1 MTKLA
6 IMFLRW
12 RVNAG
17 REVQVKAFD
26 LRLMSFLLCTGLMIV
41 TGTYPGT
48 PVSSAVAA
56 TLEQEYQGVQSTK
69 ELRIEKLRN
78 EEIKAVK
85 MALGLRNP
93 ENRKAELYLRLAELY
108 LEAYRADFL
117 LEGRIHEKTLK
128 RNPTAPFVRGRS
140 REDLR
145 NGIGA
150 AETILKL
157 SVNSQKRDQIY
168 YFLGYNYGE
177 YGDKKNSSLYF
188 KKLATEFPAS
198 AFSIEG
204 IRALADEAFQSGDYA
219 EAERQ
224 YEIAIRKTDDPAQ
237 QARIYHKLA
246 WCYYRQRRSQDAV
259 NTMKRAIE
267 IARAPGGGDKLL
279 SIREEGLRDLA
290 VYYAELGRVDE
301 AIEYFRENA
310 GGNEKLVKVLEKLG
324 KEYERTGQIEKAK
337 QVYEVLLKTDQ
348 RDESSFRVAVKMVDL
363 DLLKENFEIAAR
375 RLDKIEVPKSSD
387 PDTQIAVLNLKRQV
401 RATAVGNHDRYNRK
415 DDKREGGKY
424 LDAADLFYTIYL
436 NKFIPSDKA
445 GKTELNEVRMYLA
458 DVKREKGE
466 PGAAAELYKKVI
478 QDKDEKYAKQAAQLW
493 VGSLDSELKKR
504 RKAGE
509 KPGAEPSALERDFI
523 EASDLLERS
532 IPDSFE
538 SREARYKAAY
548 YLSEYPSERAV
559 AIKRASSLAKDH
571 PNQPQG
577 VYAARLWLKLEPT
590 KPTYNELAREPTLL
604 DTDFRLKGELRKD
617 LEITARNLRVSEISG
632 YEKSK
637 DFDKAGKAYEEFARN
652 AKDEKEAENA
662 YLGALGSYAQQG
674 DSEQLTRVM
683 KEWRVRYPKSVL
695 LEKSV
700 KTEATRL
707 FIRGMYRDSAEMF
720 LGIGKLFYDRTS
732 FYVSAELFNGALQY
746 KKAMQ
751 VFRQVLA
758 LAQND
763 EERAAIF
770 KKIALISIDD
780 HDDAGVLLNWKE
792 CAEMNSSLKAEC
804 LCQLGNFYLSQQDL
818 KPAHEKFESV
828 VGIRNGPSAKSPY
841 KAYAQ
846 FRLAQLAEKEMKRE
860 PLEFPQERLKRA
872 YEARIAEIGPVLAE
886 YQKASAL
893 EGPWGI
899 AATERI
905 GDIALEISTDVENA
919 LLDSRATPEIK
930 TGMMEVVAGFNKQA
944 IELAKGSY
952 QKAQKEQIL
961 SPALPILQDRLVDA
975 GLGGMKHSQGTR
987 IGIKLIG
994 MDPDGGKIGR
1004 EEAMKKV
1011 RDSLLKN
1018 LDDALG
1024 WIDYGNLL
1032 WGEGKPGLSIVA
1044 YDRSLALKSRYADAQ
1059 NNRAVVLVSDLGLE
1073 NWVAANDAIDLWKKA
1088 LKVEPGNSAALF
1100 NLGHI
1105 FNYYRLFNLALPY
1118 LQNVSRK
1125 VRIGEVYDELAVSY
1139 WGLGKKTESN
1149 VNAKKADSLGLK
1161 PERFTRKFREAG
1173 LSKGEACLS
1182 RLGEIAGGTELKGFE
1197 RISVNR
1203 MKQRC
1208 QL

>member
-1 MTKLA
+1 MY
-6 IMFLRW
+6 LRW
-12 RVNAG
+12 KVNAG
-17 REVQVKAFD
+17 REVQVKGFD
-26 LRLMSFLLCTGLMIV
+26 LRLMSFLLVSGLMTGAV
-41 TGTYPGT
+41 TWPGVFF
-48 PVSSAVAA
+48 PAA
-56 TLEQEYQGVQSTK
+56 IAASLEQEYQGVQSTK

-117 LEGRIHEKTLK
+117 LEGRINEKALK
-128 RNPTAPFVRGRS
+128 SNPSAPFVRGRS

-157 SVNSQKRDQIY
+157 NVNSPKLDQIY
-168 YFLGYNYGE
+168 FFLGYNYGE
-177 YGDKKNSSLYF
+177 YGDKKKSSFYY

-198 AFSIEG
+198 SFSIEG
-204 IRALADEAFQSGDYA
+204 VRALADEAFQTGDFP

-224 YEIAIRKTDDPAQ
+224 YEIAVKKTDDPAQ

-301 AIEYFRENA
+301 AIDYFRDNA

-363 DLLKENFEIAAR
+363 DLLKENFEVAAAR
-375 RLDKIEVPKSSD
+375 LEKIEVPKSTD
-387 PDTQIAVLNLKRQV
+387 PDTQIAVVNLKRQV

-415 DDKREGGKY
+415 DDKKEGRKF

-445 GKTELNEVRMYLA
+445 SKTELNEIRMYLA

-493 VGSLDSELKKR
+493 VGSLDSELKRR

-509 KPGAEPSALERDFI
+509 KLGSEPSGLERDFV

-548 YLSEYPSERAV
+548 YLSEYPSEKAT
-559 AIKRASSLAKDH
+559 AIKRASSLTKDY

-577 VYAARLWLKLEPT
+577 VFAARLWLKLETT
-590 KPTYNELAREPTLL
+590 KATYNELARDPTLL
-604 DTDFRLKGELRKD
+604 DTDFRMKGELRKD
-617 LEITARNLRVSEISG
+617 LEIAAHNLRVSEISG
-632 YEKSK
+632 FEKSK
-637 DFDKAGKAYEEFARN
+637 EFDKAGKAYEEFARN

-662 YLGALGSYAQQG
+662 YIGALGSYAQQG
-674 DSEQLTRVM
+674 DSEQVIRVM
-683 KEWRVRYPKSVL
+683 KEWRARYPKSAL
-695 LEKSV
+695 IEKSV
-700 KTEATRL
+700 KTEATKL
-707 FIRGMYRDSAEMF
+707 FIRGLYSDSAEMF
-720 LGIGKLFYDRTS
+720 LGIGKLFYDRAS
-732 FYVSAELFNGALQY
+732 FYVSADLFNGAIQY
-746 KKAMQ
+746 KKAIQ
-751 VFRQVLA
+751 VLRQVLA
-758 LAQND
+758 LAQSD

-780 HDDAGVLLNWKE
+780 RDDAGILQNWKE
-792 CAEMNSSLKAEC
+792 CAEMNGSLKAEC

-818 KPAHEKFESV
+818 KPAREKFESV
-828 VGIRNGPSAKSPY
+828 VAIRSGPSGKSLY

-860 PLEFPQERLKRA
+860 PLEFPEERLKRA
-872 YEARIAEIGPVLAE
+872 YESRISEIGPVLAE

-905 GDIALEISTDVENA
+905 GDMALELSTDVENV
-919 LLDSRATPEIK
+919 LSDSRANPELK
-930 TGMMEVVAGFNKQA
+930 KGMMELVAGFNKQA
-944 IELAKGSY
+944 IDLAKGSY
-952 QKAQKEQIL
+952 QKAQKEQVL

-975 GLGGMKHSQGTR
+975 GIGGMKHSQGAR
-987 IGIKLIG
+987 SGIKLIG
-994 MDPDGGKIGR
+994 MDPDGGKPGR
-1004 EEAMKKV
+1004 EESLKKV
-1011 RDSLLKN
+1011 RDTLLKN
-1018 LDDALG
+1018 RDDALA

-1032 WGEGKPGLSIVA
+1032 WGQGKPGLSLVA
-1044 YDRSLALKSRYADAQ
+1044 YDRSLALKTRYADAQ
-1059 NNRAVVLVSDLGLE
+1059 NNRAVVLLSDLGIE
-1073 NWVAANDAIDLWKKA
+1073 SWVAANEAVNLLRMA

-1105 FNYYRLFNLALPY
+1105 FNYYRLYSLALPH

-1125 VRIGEVYDELAVSY
+1125 VRIAEVYDELAVSY
-1139 WGLGKKTESN
+1139 WGLGKKTETS
-1149 VNAKKADSLGLK
+1149 VNSKKADSLGLK
-1161 PERFTRKFREAG
+1161 AERFTRKFREA
-1173 LSKGEACLS
+1173 SMAKGESCLS
-1182 RLGEIAGGTELKGFE
+1182 LLGEISGGADLKGFE
-1197 RISVNR
+1197 RVSVNR